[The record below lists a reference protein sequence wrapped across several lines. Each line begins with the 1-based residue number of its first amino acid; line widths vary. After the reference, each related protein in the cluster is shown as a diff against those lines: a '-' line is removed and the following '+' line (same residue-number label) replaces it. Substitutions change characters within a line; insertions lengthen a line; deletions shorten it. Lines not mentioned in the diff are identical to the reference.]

1 MAGIRPSDIRI
12 KRPAELDD
20 AHWQKKKGKIG
31 KLVKTGIG
39 AELKKLNLLIK
50 KIDLMVLDPSSNPSK
65 TMAELRDKVVA
76 AKKEYAKSIPPLQ
89 KQCKAVQA
97 IALKAE
103 ATLKKKPF
111 GKDAAKAAAA
121 VAKAADWYSVTCK
134 SLDLDKAIA
143 DVKAAIDKKNAIAAK
158 LLEGSIKKFLTGAK
172 KYLALDNPTKDDWD
186 AIMKQNGRSV
196 SNSVAQLTEYRDRFW
211 KDFVKFKGFDLN
223 TMGIKD
229 DEKFAAITK
238 KLVKMSAAQVVAIAK
253 FKPS

>member
-1 MAGIRPSDIRI
+1 MAGIRPSDIII
-12 KRPAELDD
+12 KRPPELED
-20 AHWQKKKGKIG
+20 AHWQKKKGKVG
-31 KLVKTGIG
+31 KMVKTGVG
-39 AELKKLNLLIK
+39 AELKKLNVLLK
-50 KIDLMVLDPSSNPSK
+50 KIDTMTLDPASNPSK

-89 KQCKAVQA
+89 KQCKTVVAVA
-97 IALKAE
+97 EKAE
-103 ATLKKKPF
+103 IKLKKVPL

-134 SLDLDKAIA
+134 SLDLDAAIA
-143 DVKAAIDKKNAIAAK
+143 TVKASIDKKNALAAK

-172 KYLALDNPTKDDWD
+172 KYLALDNPTKEDWD
-186 AIMKQNGRSV
+186 DIMKQNGRSV
-196 SNSVAQLTEYRDRFW
+196 SNSVAQLIEYRDKFW

-229 DEKFAAITK
+229 DEKFAATTK